1 MKEELIKFETAKLAK
16 EKGFDWKVN
25 RVFNRLEKLDLFD
38 EYDASVCNYNGNNT
52 FTSCPTQSF
61 LQKWLRDVHDIHIQ
75 VFPEDDIDGN
85 RIWTTSLFQLNYGQ
99 DKEVHWLSREQYT
112 KSYEDGLE
120 IGLQE
125 ALKRI

>member
-1 MKEELIKFETAKLAK
+1 MKEQLISYDTAKLAK
-16 EKGFDWKVN
+16 DRGFDDVKTDHLSYMLEGYDEGCIGASIYCKVYAN
-25 RVFNRLEKLDLFD
+25 
-38 EYDASVCNYNGNNT
+38 C
-52 FTSCPTQSF
+52 CTQSF
-61 LQKWLRDVHDIHIQ
+61 LQKWIRDVHDIHIQ

-99 DKEVHWLSREQYT
+99 DKEVHWLSREQST

-125 ALKRI
+125 ALKRIQ